1 MKSGKKTKIMKKNT
15 TNMNKVIS
23 QKEKLKIKKIKNM
36 NTRESTRKIT
46 TSKKT
51 GRNKEK
57 MKKRTGRT
65 KSSKKTIGRRKI
77 IKKKR
82 MRKINLNK

>member
-1 MKSGKKTKIMKKNT
+1 
-15 TNMNKVIS
+15 MNKAIS